1 MLFPDTGTK
10 IPLGRSNC
18 CFFAGVFFVFLS
30 TEAPPTVFLPPYNG
44 ITCPTKLNRP
54 TALKVFFGFDRPSGT
69 AFPIFVRLTRNNET
83 RIFGTNQKNGRQKK
97 TRTKGGHPKW
107 GDASTKTDRGDKAYQ
122 DFQKRQNPTET
133 QNLKIFPRSSFFFQV
148 VQVLKLDFS
157 ERF

>member
-97 TRTKGGHPKW
+97 QEQREGTQNGAMLLPKLTEGTKH
-107 GDASTKTDRGDKAYQ
+107 TKTFRKDKTPQRRKTSKFSPALP
-122 DFQKRQNPTET
+122 F
-133 QNLKIFPRSSFFFQV
+133 SF
-148 VQVLKLDFS
+148 KLS
-157 ERF
+157 RY